1 MDPTLSREAELLLRE
16 LLRHQQKMRKEIL
29 IPYKTLCEKAGVTF
43 NRATIG
49 NQLREVAEWCEKRE
63 LPVINALVVQ
73 KSSGE
78 PGPNYVNAPGGKRPW
93 APEVGECLTSKK
105 YPKKV

>member
-1 MDPTLSREAELLLRE
+1 MDPTLSRESEMLLRE
-16 LLRHQQKMRKEIL
+16 LLKHQQKMRKEIL
-29 IPYKTLCEKAGVTF
+29 IPYKILCEKAGVPF

-49 NQLREVAEWCEKRE
+49 DQLREVAEWCEKRG

-93 APEVGECLTSKK
+93 NHEVGECLTHKRYPSK
-105 YPKKV
+105 P